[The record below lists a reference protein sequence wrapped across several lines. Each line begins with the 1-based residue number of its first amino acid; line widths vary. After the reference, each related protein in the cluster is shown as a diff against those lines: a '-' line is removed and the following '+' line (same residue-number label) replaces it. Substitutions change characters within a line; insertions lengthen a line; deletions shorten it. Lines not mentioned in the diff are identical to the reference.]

1 LGEVRNG
8 ILAEGMPSKTG
19 FTLHFS
25 VCETYFSL
33 SIDLILLAHTVKKE
47 QMVKIIS
54 RISGHAVH
62 I

>member
-1 LGEVRNG
+1 M
-8 ILAEGMPSKTG
+8 AEGMPSKTG

-25 VCETYFSL
+25 VCEIYYLL
-33 SIDLILLAHTVKKE
+33 SVDLILLAHTVEKE
-47 QMVKIIS
+47 QTVKTTS

>member
-1 LGEVRNG
+1 LGAARNG

-25 VCETYFSL
+25 ACEIYFLL
-33 SIDLILLAHTVKKE
+33 SFDLILLVQTVKNE
-47 QMVKIIS
+47 QTVKTTS
-54 RISGHAVH
+54 RISGHAVN